1 MFFCYLFPTISCSG
15 IVDDLF
21 YIYKPII
28 KAPSYRLFMTNQRWK
43 EAQQSQKKFW
53 QARASMTHVN
63 EKFWAEMINRGLDL
77 NYEFFT
83 NKDVLEVGC
92 GATGIIFFLENT
104 KSKIGIEP
112 MDISDLINNNNNDWK
127 KQFVRKGVG
136 EQLPFENNSFDIVIC
151 FSVLEHTLDPA
162 KLIQEVHRVLR
173 DKGEFLLWFQS
184 LRSQYKYLKH
194 ILNKVDSL
202 RPHHFTLNEILTVA
216 LKNNNNNNFDVRK
229 KNVSTGLGLPLSR
242 YLPITHKR
250 IKNLIGTIMTNNV
263 WLWLR
268 KVE

>member
-1 MFFCYLFPTISCSG
+1 
-15 IVDDLF
+15 
-21 YIYKPII
+21 
-28 KAPSYRLFMTNQRWK
+28 MTTQRWN
-43 EAQQSQKKFW
+43 EAQQCQKKFW
-53 QARASMTHVN
+53 QARASMTHIN
-63 EKFWAEMINRGLDL
+63 EKFWAKMINRGLDL

-112 MDISDLINNNNNDWK
+112 MDISDLINNNNNDDWK

-151 FSVLEHTLDPA
+151 FSVLDQVIDPA

-194 ILNKVDSL
+194 ILNKADSL

-216 LKNNNNNNFDVRK
+216 LKNNYNNNFFEVRK
-229 KNVSTGLGLPLSR
+229 KNASRGLGLRLNL
-242 YLPITHKR
+242 YLPISRKR

>member
-1 MFFCYLFPTISCSG
+1 MSCSRN
-15 IVDDLF
+15 LF

-28 KAPSYRLFMTNQRWK
+28 KAPSYRLFMANQRWK

-112 MDISDLINNNNNDWK
+112 MDISDLINNNNNWK

-173 DKGEFLLWFQS
+173 DKGEFLLWFHC
-184 LRSQYKYLKH
+184 LRDQYKYLKH
-194 ILNKVDSL
+194 ILNKADSL
-202 RPHHFTLNEILTVA
+202 RPHHFTLNEILTIA
-216 LKNNNNNNFDVRK
+216 LKNNNFDVRK
-229 KNVSTGLGLPLSR
+229 KNVSTGLGLPLSQ